1 MSTFTDF
8 QLIQD
13 FVEESNSTNSNTDKL
28 NVLKKYGYHE
38 DVTKAL
44 HYTYNTFKQF
54 GVTSANCKKNSNLLG
69 HPNTYGDF
77 FGLLDDLNDRII
89 TGHTAIANIN
99 RFLLENLM
107 YEDIIWSIIDRNLKT
122 RSTASTINK
131 AIPGLIP
138 TFDVALAKAYDEK
151 TQKKVKWSD
160 GWFVSRKLDGC
171 RCVCII
177 DVLGEPKFFSRAGNE
192 FLTLDNLK
200 PSIKKL
206 GLVNT
211 VLDGEICIID
221 ENGNEDFT
229 SIMKEIKRKDHTIN
243 QPHYYIFDHLTLKEF
258 ESKTSTTKFGQR
270 IANIESIVPDGLL
283 GVSVLDQFICAD
295 DMFVSLLEH
304 SKKEGWEGLMLRKDT
319 TYKGKRSDEVLKVKQ
334 FYDAEYVV
342 VGIENA
348 VNRVIVDGKEVEEL
362 MMRNVVI
369 EHKGYRVQVG
379 SGFSHEQKRFYF
391 ENPNE
396 IIGKQITVCYFEESY
411 NQNGG
416 ISLRFPTVKAIYET
430 KRDF

>member
-1 MSTFTDF
+1 MRTDF
-8 QLIQD
+8 QLIYD
-13 FVEESNSTNSNTDKL
+13 FVEVSNSTNSNTDKL
-28 NVLKKYGYHE
+28 NVLKEYSQYE
-38 DVTKAL
+38 SVRNAL
-44 HYTYNTFKQF
+44 YYTYNTYLQY
-54 GVTSANCKKNSNLLG
+54 GVTSANCKKNSDLLG

-99 RFLLENLM
+99 RFVLENLM

-177 DVLGEPKFFSRAGNE
+177 DGQGEPKFYSRVGNE

-270 IANIESIVPDGLL
+270 IANIESIVPDGLS
-283 GVSVLDQFICAD
+283 GVSVLDQWIASDKVFED
-295 DMFVSLLEH
+295 LMTQ
-304 SKKEGWEGLMLRKDT
+304 SKEGGWEGLMLRKNT
-319 TYKGKRSDEVLKVKQ
+319 TYKGKRSDEVLKVKA
-334 FYDAEYVV
+334 FKDAEYIVLDV
-342 VGIENA
+342 ESDIQ
-348 VNRVIVDGKEVEEL
+348 RVIVDGTEVSEL
-362 MMRNVVI
+362 MLKNVII
-369 EHKGYRVQVG
+369 EHKGNQVQVG
-379 SGFSHEQKRFYF
+379 SGFNHEQRRHFF
-391 ENPNE
+391 ENPHE
-396 IIGKQITVCYFEESY
+396 IVGKQVTIQYFEETT
-411 NQNGG
+411 NMNGTN
-416 ISLRFPTVKAIYET
+416 SLRFPVIKAIYET
-430 KRDF
+430 VRDF